1 MSVCCY
7 NLLAEGEAKTKFA
20 VNNCFLLF
28 VEGAIG
34 CTAVP
39 INASLIAATNYAA
52 GAQ

>member
-28 VEGAIG
+28 VKGAIG
-34 CTAVP
+34 RATVP
-39 INASLIAATNYAA
+39 IKASLIAATNYAA